1 MHKMIVLYPEP
12 EDRAAFVSHYEST
25 HLPLVQQLPGLLD
38 WRYSVEV
45 DAAGGRSP
53 YFAVFEADFADA
65 EAMRAALASP
75 EGAAVGADV
84 PHYATG
90 GAVVLDYPVSGPA
103 PAS

>member
-1 MHKMIVLYPEP
+1 MIVLYPEP
-12 EDRAAFVSHYEST
+12 EDRAAFVSYYEST

-38 WRYSVEV
+38 WRYSVDV
-45 DAAGGRSP
+45 NAAGGGSP

-65 EAMRAALASP
+65 EAMGAALSSP

-90 GAVVLDYPVSGPA
+90 GAVVLDYAVRAPGPA
-103 PAS
+103 AAG